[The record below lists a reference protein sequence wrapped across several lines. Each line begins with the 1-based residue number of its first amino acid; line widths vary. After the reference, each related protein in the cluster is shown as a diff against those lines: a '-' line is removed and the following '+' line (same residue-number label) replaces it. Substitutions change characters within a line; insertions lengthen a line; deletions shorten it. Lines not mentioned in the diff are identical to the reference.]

1 MNQNKK
7 FLTFKSEFNKF
18 LSLQIPD
25 SNEICHQAIKYAI
38 SNGGKRI
45 RAYLLFVLGKHF
57 GISKNNLNI
66 LGASVELIHA
76 YSLVHDDLPCMDDDV
91 LRRGK
96 LTCHKKYNE
105 AQALLVGDA
114 LQSLSFELLS
124 SNKLKIDPKLK
135 IECINLLASS
145 IGSQGM
151 VLGQSLDMIY
161 ENKKP
166 TKKIIEKIHKKKT
179 GMLIS
184 ACILIP
190 SVISQQTNSIHKN
203 LIILGENLGLLY
215 QMVDDYLDAT
225 SDVKKLG
232 KNPGKDFQRKKVTYF
247 SLYGKEKLLN
257 VIDTT
262 KDEID
267 KISLNLK
274 LPNEFN
280 FLINS
285 VYGRIK

>member
-25 SNEICHQAIKYAI
+25 SNEICHKAIKYAI

-45 RAYLLFVLGKHF
+45 RAYLLFILGEHF

-145 IGSQGM
+145 IGAQGM

-166 TKKIIEKIHKKKT
+166 TKKIIEQIHKKKT

-225 SDVKKLG
+225 SDLEKLG
-232 KNPGKDFQRKKVTYF
+232 KNPGKDFQRKKATYF

-257 VIDTT
+257 IIDTT

-267 KISLNLK
+267 KISLKLK

-285 VYGRIK
+285 VYDRIK

>member
-57 GISKNNLNI
+57 AISKNNLNI

-124 SNKLKIDPKLK
+124 SNKLKIDPQLK

-145 IGSQGM
+145 IGAQGM

-166 TKKIIEKIHKKKT
+166 SKKIIEKIHKKKT

-267 KISLNLK
+267 KISLKLK

>member
-1 MNQNKK
+1 
-7 FLTFKSEFNKF
+7 
-18 LSLQIPD
+18 
-25 SNEICHQAIKYAI
+25 
-38 SNGGKRI
+38 
-45 RAYLLFVLGKHF
+45 
-57 GISKNNLNI
+57 
-66 LGASVELIHA
+66 
-76 YSLVHDDLPCMDDDV
+76 MDDDV

-145 IGSQGM
+145 IGAQGM

-225 SDVKKLG
+225 SDLEKLG
-232 KNPGKDFQRKKVTYF
+232 KNPGKDFQRKKATYF

-257 VIDTT
+257 VILVEVVVVITSKHSSPLKSTT
-262 KDEID
+262 
-267 KISLNLK
+267 ISK
-274 LPNEFN
+274 AFYCIYRKHSSP
-280 FLINS
+280 
-285 VYGRIK
+285 

>member
-25 SNEICHQAIKYAI
+25 SNEICHKAIKYAI

-45 RAYLLFVLGKHF
+45 RAYLLFVFGKHF

-145 IGSQGM
+145 IGAQGM

-190 SVISQQTNSIHKN
+190 SVISQQKNSIHKN

-232 KNPGKDFQRKKVTYF
+232 KNPGKDFQRKKATYF

-267 KISLNLK
+267 KISLKLK

>member
-7 FLTFKSEFNKF
+7 FLTFKSEFNKY

-145 IGSQGM
+145 IGGQGM

-267 KISLNLK
+267 KISLKLK

>member
-25 SNEICHQAIKYAI
+25 SNEICHKAIKYAI

-45 RAYLLFVLGKHF
+45 RAYLLFILGEHF

-145 IGSQGM
+145 IGAKGM
-151 VLGQSLDMIY
+151 VLGKTLDINY
-161 ENKKP
+161 KNKKP

-225 SDVKKLG
+225 SDVEKLG
-232 KNPGKDFQRKKVTYF
+232 KNPGKDFQRKKATYF

-267 KISLNLK
+267 KISLKLK

-285 VYGRIK
+285 VYDRIK

>member
-25 SNEICHQAIKYAI
+25 SNEISHQAIKYAI

-45 RAYLLFVLGKHF
+45 RAYLLFILGKHF
-57 GISKNNLNI
+57 AISKNNLNI

-145 IGSQGM
+145 IGAQGM

-225 SDVKKLG
+225 SDLEKLG
-232 KNPGKDFQRKKVTYF
+232 KNPGKDFQRKKATYF

-267 KISLNLK
+267 KISLKLK

>member
-25 SNEICHQAIKYAI
+25 SNEICHHAIKYAI

-45 RAYLLFVLGKHF
+45 RAYLLFILGKHF

-145 IGSQGM
+145 IGAQGM

-225 SDVKKLG
+225 SDLEKLG
-232 KNPGKDFQRKKVTYF
+232 KNPGKDFQRKKATYF

-262 KDEID
+262 KDEIE
-267 KISLNLK
+267 KILLKLK

-280 FLINS
+280 FLINN
-285 VYGRIK
+285 VYDRIK

>member
-145 IGSQGM
+145 IGGQGM

-225 SDVKKLG
+225 SNVKKLG

-267 KISLNLK
+267 KISLKLK

>member
-145 IGSQGM
+145 IGGQGM

-232 KNPGKDFQRKKVTYF
+232 KNPGKDFQRKKATYF

>member
-145 IGSQGM
+145 IGGQGM

>member
-145 IGSQGM
+145 IGAQGM

-232 KNPGKDFQRKKVTYF
+232 KNPGKDFQRKKATYI

-267 KISLNLK
+267 KISLKLK

>member
-25 SNEICHQAIKYAI
+25 SNEICHKAIKYAI

-45 RAYLLFVLGKHF
+45 RAYLLFILGEHF

-145 IGSQGM
+145 IGAQGM

-179 GMLIS
+179 RMLIS

-225 SDVKKLG
+225 SDLEKLG
-232 KNPGKDFQRKKVTYF
+232 KNPGKDFQRKKATYF

-267 KISLNLK
+267 KISLKLK

-285 VYGRIK
+285 VYDRIK

>member
-1 MNQNKK
+1 M
-7 FLTFKSEFNKF
+7 
-18 LSLQIPD
+18 
-25 SNEICHQAIKYAI
+25 
-38 SNGGKRI
+38 
-45 RAYLLFVLGKHF
+45 
-57 GISKNNLNI
+57 
-66 LGASVELIHA
+66 
-76 YSLVHDDLPCMDDDV
+76 
-91 LRRGK
+91 
-96 LTCHKKYNE
+96 
-105 AQALLVGDA
+105 
-114 LQSLSFELLS
+114 
-124 SNKLKIDPKLK
+124 
-135 IECINLLASS
+135 
-145 IGSQGM
+145 
-151 VLGQSLDMIY
+151 
-161 ENKKP
+161 
-166 TKKIIEKIHKKKT
+166 
-179 GMLIS
+179 IS

-225 SDVKKLG
+225 SDLEKLG
-232 KNPGKDFQRKKVTYF
+232 KNPGKDFQRKKATYF

-267 KISLNLK
+267 KISLKLK

>member
-7 FLTFKSEFNKF
+7 FLTFKSEFHKF

-135 IECINLLASS
+135 IECINLLTSS
-145 IGSQGM
+145 IGAQGM

-179 GMLIS
+179 GKLIS

-225 SDVKKLG
+225 SDLEKLG
-232 KNPGKDFQRKKVTYF
+232 KNPGKDFQRKKATYF

-267 KISLNLK
+267 KISLKLK

-285 VYGRIK
+285 VYDRIK

>member
-66 LGASVELIHA
+66 LSASVELIHA

-145 IGSQGM
+145 IGGQGM

-190 SVISQQTNSIHKN
+190 SLISQQTNSIHKN

-232 KNPGKDFQRKKVTYF
+232 KNPGKDFQRKKATYF

-267 KISLNLK
+267 KISLKLK

>member
-25 SNEICHQAIKYAI
+25 SNEICHQAIKYTI

-45 RAYLLFVLGKHF
+45 RAYLLFILGEHF

-145 IGSQGM
+145 IGGQGM

-225 SDVKKLG
+225 SDLEKLG
-232 KNPGKDFQRKKVTYF
+232 KNPGKDFQRKKATYF

-267 KISLNLK
+267 KISLKLK

-285 VYGRIK
+285 VYDRIK

>member
-57 GISKNNLNI
+57 GISKSNLNI

-145 IGSQGM
+145 IGAQGM

-232 KNPGKDFQRKKVTYF
+232 KNPGKDFQRKKATYF

-267 KISLNLK
+267 KISLKLK

-285 VYGRIK
+285 VYDRIK

>member
-57 GISKNNLNI
+57 AISKNNLNI

-145 IGSQGM
+145 IGAQGM

-232 KNPGKDFQRKKVTYF
+232 KNPGKDFQRKKATYF

-267 KISLNLK
+267 KISLKLK

>member
-145 IGSQGM
+145 IGGQGM

-203 LIILGENLGLLY
+203 LIILGENLGQLY

-232 KNPGKDFQRKKVTYF
+232 KNPGKDFQRKKATYF

-267 KISLNLK
+267 KISLKLK

>member
-124 SNKLKIDPKLK
+124 SKKLKIDPKLK

-145 IGSQGM
+145 IGAQGM

-225 SDVKKLG
+225 SDLEKLG
-232 KNPGKDFQRKKVTYF
+232 KNPGKDFQRKKATYF

-267 KISLNLK
+267 KISLKLK

-285 VYGRIK
+285 VYDRIK

>member
-145 IGSQGM
+145 IGGQGM

-267 KISLNLK
+267 KISLKLK

>member
-7 FLTFKSEFNKF
+7 FLTFKCEFNKF

-145 IGSQGM
+145 IGGQGM

-267 KISLNLK
+267 KISLKLK